1 MTLET
6 ADELELVLTRLID
19 ASPHVL
25 FRCWT
30 EPHLLKQWFVP
41 KPWTIAEAE
50 IDLRAGGANR
60 IVMRSPEGV
69 DMPNRGV
76 YLEVVADR
84 KLVFTDAY
92 VAAWVPSEKPFMTVI
107 ITFEP
112 EGDQTRYTARV
123 RALDQ
128 DRPRCP
134 RADGFPRGL
143 GHLRRPA
150 RRAGPARFRASPGE
164 AGPLQAA
171 AQHGVGA
178 QERPE
183 EFAAVVLDHHD
194 QQPLVEADPA
204 LVPPAFRVLS
214 GNAGVEA
221 ADEAGV
227 VDDARIGFQNMAE
240 RA

>member
-69 DMPNRGV
+69 DMPNHGV

-123 RALDQ
+123 RHWTKTDRDAHEQMGFHEGWGTCADQ
-128 DRPRCP
+128 
-134 RADGFPRGL
+134 L
-143 GHLRRPA
+143 TELA
-150 RRAGPARFRASPGE
+150 RT
-164 AGPLQAA
+164 L
-171 AQHGVGA
+171 
-178 QERPE
+178 
-183 EFAAVVLDHHD
+183 
-194 QQPLVEADPA
+194 
-204 LVPPAFRVLS
+204 
-214 GNAGVEA
+214 
-221 ADEAGV
+221 
-227 VDDARIGFQNMAE
+227 
-240 RA
+240 